1 MRIHWNASPT
11 DAEGD
16 RSRPL
21 VRPAAGLSPSP
32 HAEPTILSDPRNTP
46 RVYYGYW
53 LIGAAFVAQFVS
65 VGVQNYVTGPFMTP
79 MIDEFGWTRAEY
91 TLPRTLGQL
100 VMAAVGFAIGAHI
113 DRRGARPFMLAG
125 TLILTCAL
133 FSLSLT
139 PNLAFW
145 IAVNGLV
152 LTVGAALIGNLV
164 VNVTLA
170 KWFVE
175 LRGRAVALSAMGVSF
190 AGVVLTPAVTWAIDA
205 WGWRA
210 AWQALAVMTALL
222 VSPVALIMRRAP
234 EDFGWIPDGRAA
246 SDGSSGSA
254 EADFANSLTRREALR
269 TLTFWLLVLA
279 FGLMVLNIPVMLIQ
293 TVPFLED
300 EGYGRL
306 TGAWMI
312 LTASLPA
319 MLAKPIWGY
328 FIDKAEA
335 RPLASGCA
343 ALTALASVWIVVAA
357 VRSSPLQLGIGYLL
371 LGIGWGGM
379 IPIQEVIWARFFG
392 RRYLGAVRSA
402 ALPFTLVLSA
412 SAPLAASR
420 YHDVVGNYY
429 GALLGVGAC
438 ALASALIIVTVP
450 DPGIRT

>member
-1 MRIHWNASPT
+1 MSNVVQTH
-11 DAEGD
+11 E
-16 RSRPL
+16 
-21 VRPAAGLSPSP
+21 
-32 HAEPTILSDPRNTP
+32 TP
-46 RVYYGYW
+46 RIYYGYW
-53 LIGAAFVAQFVS
+53 LIGAAFVSQFVA

-100 VMAAVGFAIGAHI
+100 VMATVGFLIGTHI
-113 DRRGARPFMLAG
+113 DRRGARSFMLAG
-125 TLILTCAL
+125 TLILATAL

-139 PNLAFW
+139 SNLVFW
-145 IAVNGLV
+145 IVMNGLV
-152 LTVGAALIGNLV
+152 LTAGAALIGNLV

-190 AGVVLTPAVTWAIDA
+190 AGVTLTPAVTWAIDA

-210 AWQALAVMTALL
+210 AWQGLAAMTLLL
-222 VSPVALIMRRAP
+222 VLPVALLMRRAP
-234 EDFGWIPDGRAA
+234 EDFGWAPDGRPSANR
-246 SDGSSGSA
+246 GSGANTA
-254 EADFANSLTRREALR
+254 ELDFANSLTRREAVR

-300 EGYGRL
+300 EALGRL

-312 LTASLPA
+312 LTTSVPA
-319 MLAKPIWGY
+319 MLAKPIWGF
-328 FIDKAEA
+328 FIDRAEA

-343 ALTALASVWIVVAA
+343 ALTALATVWIVLA
-357 VRSSPLQLGIGYLL
+357 VLGSSRLQLGIGYFL
-371 LGIGWGGM
+371 LGVGWGGM

-402 ALPFTLVLSA
+402 ALPFTLIFSA
-412 SAPLAASR
+412 AGPLAASW

-429 GALLGVGAC
+429 GALLAVAAC
-438 ALASALIIVTVP
+438 AFASALIIFAVP
-450 DPGIRT
+450 DPKRRG

>member
-1 MRIHWNASPT
+1 MPT
-11 DAEGD
+11 
-16 RSRPL
+16 
-21 VRPAAGLSPSP
+21 
-32 HAEPTILSDPRNTP
+32 LSDVREAPRI
-46 RVYYGYW
+46 YYGYW
-53 LIGAAFVAQFVS
+53 LIGAAFVSQFVA

-79 MIDEFGWTRAEY
+79 MTDEFGWTRAEY

-100 VMAAVGFAIGAHI
+100 VMAAVGFFIGAHI

-125 TLILTCAL
+125 TFILACAL
-133 FSLSLT
+133 FALSLT
-139 PNLAFW
+139 QSLAFW
-145 IAVNGLV
+145 IVMNGLV
-152 LTVGAALIGNLV
+152 LTTGAALIGNLV

-190 AGVVLTPAVTWAIDA
+190 AGVALTPAVTWAIDV

-210 AWQALAVMTALL
+210 AWQGLAVMTVLLAL
-222 VSPVALIMRRAP
+222 PVALVMRRAP
-234 EDFGWIPDGRAA
+234 EDFGWVPDGREALAGGERAQAA
-246 SDGSSGSA
+246 L
-254 EADFANSLTRREALR
+254 ADFARSLTRRDAVR
-269 TLTFWLLVLA
+269 TPTFWLLVLA

-300 EGYGRL
+300 EGLGRL

-312 LTASLPA
+312 LTTSIPA
-319 MLAKPIWGY
+319 MLAKPIWGF
-328 FIDKAEA
+328 FIDKTEA

-343 ALTALASVWIVVAA
+343 ALTALASVWIVLAA
-357 VRSSPLQLGIGYLL
+357 LASSRLQLGLGYFL
-371 LGIGWGGM
+371 LGVGWGGM

-412 SAPLAASR
+412 AAPLAASF

-438 ALASALIIVTVP
+438 AFASALIIVAVP
-450 DPGIRT
+450 EPRRTGG